1 MVCDIPTLLRQ
12 ACANGFDLVAED
24 TVLTRGVI
32 LQLLCNFSAS
42 GGITGTSGW
51 THGAGSPIANGISP
65 VTYSTY
71 TNDTDSS
78 FWTVANGQWIQLV

>member
-1 MVCDIPTLLRQ
+1 MDAQTTLNAAIAAGYDRLSPRDVML
-12 ACANGFDLVAED
+12 CALYGASNG
-24 TVLTRGVI
+24 
-32 LQLLCNFSAS
+32 
-42 GGITGTSGW
+42 GGGNGGW

-78 FWTVANGQWIQLV
+78 FWTVANGGWIQLV